1 MSILDDIYDGRYS
14 VEHPAG
20 DVSKEVLEQ
29 DTTFWE
35 KVKGLLGEEAVEQQQ
50 ARTCDISYAEE
61 QTAFGV
67 GCRLGTLLRLQVL

>member
-20 DVSKEVLEQ
+20 GVSKEVLEQ

-35 KVKGLLGEEAVEQQQ
+35 KVKGLLGGKKRWSSSRRGPATS
-50 ARTCDISYAEE
+50 AMRRSRTPSGRGSAWGRC
-61 QTAFGV
+61 
-67 GCRLGTLLRLQVL
+67 